1 MPKRKTPRAT
11 IRLSDDARPGITRR
25 RCGRGW
31 QYFDASGARI
41 ADRDEID
48 RLNAIGLP
56 PAYRDC
62 WFCPDPGGHIQAIG
76 YDERGRKQYRYHPR
90 FTARRDRQKYRRLA
104 AFGRALAK
112 LRRRVE
118 ADLAG
123 KTTSPEAVTAAVVR
137 LIDETYMRVGNED
150 YARENRSFGA
160 TTLLRRHVR
169 IARGTATIR
178 FAGKHGI
185 VHVVEVI
192 DRRLARVL
200 ARMRELPG
208 ARLFEYV
215 DAAGEA
221 RPVGSAEVNAYI
233 RVASGGDF
241 TAKDFRTW
249 GASVIAYAALATRAK
264 GLRAVLAPVAEALGN
279 TPAIARKS
287 YVHPAL
293 VELAKAK
300 AGERLPPL
308 PRRTR
313 YLSRAERGPLAFLEG
328 AA

>member
-1 MPKRKTPRAT
+1 MPKRKTPPAT
-11 IRLSDDARPGITRR
+11 IRRSDDARPGITRR

-31 QYFDASGARI
+31 QYFGTDGARI
-41 ADRDEID
+41 TDRDEID

-62 WFCPDPGGHIQAIG
+62 WFCPDPEGHIQAIG
-76 YDERGRKQYRYHPR
+76 HDERGRKQYRYHPR
-90 FTARRDRQKYRRLA
+90 FTERRERRKYRRLV
-104 AFGRALAK
+104 AFGRALAR
-112 LRRRVE
+112 LRRRVA
-118 ADLAG
+118 ADLDG
-123 KTTSPEAVTAAVVR
+123 KPTSPETVTAAVVR
-137 LIDETYMRVGNED
+137 LIDETCMRIGNEG

-169 IARGTATIR
+169 IDRGTATIR

-185 VHVVEVI
+185 THVVAVS

-200 ARMRELPG
+200 AKTRALPG

-215 DAAGEA
+215 DAAGDA

-233 RVASGGDF
+233 RAASGGDF

-249 GASVIAYAALATRAK
+249 GASAIAYAALATRAK
-264 GLRAVLAPVAEALGN
+264 GLKAMLAPVAEALGN

-293 VELAKAK
+293 IELARAK
-300 AGERLPPL
+300 AGDTLPPL
-308 PRRTR
+308 PRATR
-313 YLSRAERGPLAFLEG
+313 HLSRAERGLLAFLEG